1 MAGLT
6 HEGENFI
13 INEIFRK
20 DGTKYYL
27 GLLKSNPTD
36 NATTI
41 DEVKTASYARQQI
54 IFEVPN
60 LGETYNKNKITF
72 PVATENWG
80 WITHI
85 GLFDAETAG
94 RLIAYSALDYT
105 KEIRAADI
113 YEIPDAYFIFKVD

>member
-6 HEGENFI
+6 HKGENFV
-13 INEIFRK
+13 INKIFRN
-20 DGTKYYL
+20 DTEKYYI
-27 GLLKSNPTD
+27 GLLKSDPTD

-41 DEVKTASYARQQI
+41 DEIQTASYIRQQI
-54 IFEVPN
+54 TFEEPN
-60 LGETYNKNKITF
+60 LGETYNQNEIMF

-85 GLFDAETAG
+85 GLFTAQTG
-94 RLIAYSALDYT
+94 GELIAYSGLDYK

-113 YEIPDAYFIFKVD
+113 YKIPQAFFILKVD